1 MCLGPTGESFHDTL
15 LGIWLT
21 VLTHEGVSL
30 AISDPLRDALNA
42 ANPLGDVLRV
52 LVSFT
57 QMRVFLNFQ
66 VYS

>member
-1 MCLGPTGESFHDTL
+1 M
-15 LGIWLT
+15 T